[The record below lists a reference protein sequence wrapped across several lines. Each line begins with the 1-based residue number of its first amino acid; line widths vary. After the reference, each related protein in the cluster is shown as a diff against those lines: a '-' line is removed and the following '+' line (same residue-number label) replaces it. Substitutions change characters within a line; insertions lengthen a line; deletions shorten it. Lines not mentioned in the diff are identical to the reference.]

1 MKIKICSL
9 LILLFLV
16 SCKKNNEISNSS
28 NSLNDAEKNLL
39 ISKKNNSIKSKVIYL
54 DKSLKNIRESKN
66 SEKTREL
73 LVKIIYEYYYT
84 NNLSGVNKASDKLLA
99 FSKEAN
105 DSLNLGLAYRSK
117 GFYFNNQNLLDS
129 SFHYYLKAEKIYL
142 LKKDKVNYADVLMN
156 KGMVQYAVGDNL
168 GADLSLNRAI
178 NIFEEFKNS
187 KRTYDALIM
196 LGNVSDELK
205 DYKKAI
211 DYFSKAL
218 SIAINLEKTDEQG
231 RKSSCYNN
239 LGYIYIK
246 LNNYKEAI
254 KNFEKGLVDKMTI
267 STNPLLYANLI
278 DNLAY
283 SKLKLNNT
291 FGIKEMFYEAYRIR
305 KKEESSTDIIRS
317 QIHISQYHWY
327 NKDTLTSIEFAQ
339 KALSTSK
346 HEKSPIDILTSLH
359 QISEVDLKKSAL
371 YSAEYIKISDSLQI
385 VERNSKDRFSRI
397 QLETDEIIEE
407 KDKLEEKNRTLLYV
421 FIGVMVVV
429 SLLFIVRAQRARTRE
444 LVYKQA
450 QQKANEDI
458 YNLLISQQNI
468 IDESRTE
475 EKKKIARDLHDG
487 VLGRMFGARLNLDSL
502 NSKQDED
509 SIKKRLGYLEEL
521 KNIEQDIREI
531 SHDLNR
537 EKQVLINNFVSI
549 VSNLLEEQ
557 NSSHEAELVHFID
570 NTIQWDKINNTT
582 KINMYRMLQESL
594 QNINKY
600 AKATQINVEFKKID
614 ANLVLTILDNG
625 EGFDVNKKN
634 KGIGVQNMISRTHEC
649 NGIIDISSIKG
660 TGTSIIITIP
670 IETKKE
676 IIET

>member
-1 MKIKICSL
+1 MKYLSFILVALLLFSCDKNKKNDVKKNVNVDNVEKYFKILDNDNIDLGEKKEYNSK
-9 LILLFLV
+9 ILLFFQ
-16 SCKKNNEISNSS
+16 KNPSRADSKSLDKLCDFFYKFRVEDKLKLASDLYHN
-28 NSLNDAEKNLL
+28 NSLKTKDTFSLAKAYNFKGKYYNDIAL
-39 ISKKNNSIKSKVIYL
+39 
-54 DKSLKNIRESKN
+54 
-66 SEKTREL
+66 
-73 LVKIIYEYYYT
+73 
-84 NNLSGVNKASDKLLA
+84 
-99 FSKEAN
+99 N
-105 DSLNLGLAYRSK
+105 DSA
-117 GFYFNNQNLLDS
+117 FYYFV
-129 SFHYYLKAEKIYL
+129 KAEKIFLKFKDSIYTGKNYL
-142 LKKDKVNYADVLMN
+142 NKSTSQITANDNIGAIRSSIQAIKYLKNTN
-156 KGMVQYAVGDNL
+156 ET
-168 GADLSLNRAI
+168 I
-178 NIFEEFKNS
+178 NIYLAYNNIADS
-187 KRTYDALIM
+187 
-196 LGNVSDELK
+196 SDELE
-205 DYKKAI
+205 DYENALIYYKKALDLLDKKKI
-211 DYFSKAL
+211 EDNYFLNSSLKNNIGYVYL
-218 SIAINLEKTDEQG
+218 NQKKYKDAIEYFN
-231 RKSSCYNN
+231 
-239 LGYIYIK
+239 
-246 LNNYKEAI
+246 
-254 KNFEKGLVDKMTI
+254 KGLNVDGLAEK
-267 STNPLLYANLI
+267 NPSLNSMLL

-283 SKLKLNNT
+283 TKFKIKDFENLPDLFYKSLRVREKEKLYS
-291 FGIKEMFYEAYRIR
+291 GIIINKWHLSEYYYYIKDTLKSQKYANEALELAISL
-305 KKEESSTDIIRS
+305 KNPTDII
-317 QIHISQYHWY
+317 
-327 NKDTLTSIEFAQ
+327 TSYKQLF
-339 KALSTSK
+339 L
-346 HEKSPIDILTSLH
+346 
-359 QISEVDLKKSAL
+359 VDKKKSIL
-371 YSAEYIKISDSLQI
+371 YADDFIKLNDSIQMAERKSQ
-385 VERNSKDRFSRI
+385 ERFARI
-397 QLETDEIIEE
+397 AFETDEIIEE
-407 KDKLEEKNRTLLYV
+407 KGKLEEKNRTLLYV

-444 LVYKQA
+444 LIYKQA

-458 YNLLISQQNI
+458 YNLMISQQNI

-502 NSKQDED
+502 NGKTDEE

-600 AKATQINVEFKKID
+600 AKATQINVEFKKIEE
-614 ANLVLTILDNG
+614 NLVLTILDNG

>member
-1 MKIKICSL
+1 LKIKVYL
-9 LILLFLV
+9 LSVLFFLA
-16 SCKKNNEISNSS
+16 SCNKEKVNSS
-28 NSLNDAEKNLL
+28 NSLNEAEKNLL
-39 ISKKNNSIKSKVIYL
+39 ISKKSKSSEAKILSL
-54 DKSLKNIRESKN
+54 DKSLKNIKESKN
-66 SEKTREL
+66 TKKTREL

-84 NNLSGVNKASDKLLA
+84 NDLTKVNKASDKLLA
-99 FSKEAN
+99 FSREAN
-105 DSLNLGLAYRSK
+105 DSLNLGLAYKSK
-117 GFYFNNQNLLDS
+117 AFYFNNQNLLDS
-129 SFHYYLKAEKIYL
+129 SYNYYIKAEKIYL
-142 LKKDKVNYADVLMN
+142 LKKDKVNYATVLMN
-156 KGMVQYAVGDNL
+156 KGMVQYAAGDNL
-168 GADLSLNRAI
+168 GADLSLNKAI
-178 NIFEEFKNS
+178 NVFEELKDS
-187 KRTYDALIM
+187 KRTYDVLIM

-205 DYKKAI
+205 DYKKAV
-211 DYFSKAL
+211 DYFLQAL
-218 SIAINLEKTDEQG
+218 DIAIELEKEDKQG

-246 LNNYKEAI
+246 LKDYKKAI
-254 KNFEKGLVDKMTI
+254 ENFEKGLDDKKI
-267 STNPLLYANLI
+267 IAAKPLLYANLI
-278 DNLAY
+278 DNLAF
-283 SKLKLNNT
+283 SRLKLNNT
-291 FGIKEMFYEAYRIR
+291 NGIKKMFDEAYKIRIQ
-305 KKEESSTDIIRS
+305 EDATQDIIRS
-317 QIHISQYHWY
+317 QIHLSQYY
-327 NKDTLTSIEFAQ
+327 SSVKDTTKSIEYAQ
-339 KALSTSK
+339 KALNLSK
-346 HEKSPIDILTSLH
+346 SKKMAFDILISLH

-502 NSKQDED
+502 NSKQDEE